1 MVAHEQV
8 DELERLSAQVVRKRQ
23 LAAMRSE
30 LRRQQAE
37 LRQRVQ
43 DLEAVKLEEQADV
56 ERLEGGSLAAFF
68 YGVIGKRDEKLTQE
82 RQEAYAAR
90 VKYDAAARALAEVEE
105 DLRRKEDE
113 DRRLQGCEEAYAQ
126 ALARKAAALKAAGGE
141 TAEALLDLEE
151 RLAFLQSQERELEE
165 AVDAGTQA
173 LAMADGILRSLESA
187 EGWATWDLFGGG
199 LVADLVKHGHLD
211 EAQAAVEDLQIQL
224 GRFRTEL
231 ADVTIQADV
240 QVSIDGFLRFAD
252 YFFDGLFADWAVLD
266 QIGRSQEQVRQTWTQ
281 IDGVLTRLEALR
293 QAAERERADLTAR
306 RDALI
311 RSAARPGAQDGPIMG

>member
-1 MVAHEQV
+1 M
-8 DELERLSAQVVRKRQ
+8 
-23 LAAMRSE
+23 
-30 LRRQQAE
+30 
-37 LRQRVQ
+37 
-43 DLEAVKLEEQADV
+43 
-56 ERLEGGSLAAFF
+56 
-68 YGVIGKRDEKLTQE
+68 
-82 RQEAYAAR
+82 
-90 VKYDAAARALAEVEE
+90 
-105 DLRRKEDE
+105 
-113 DRRLQGCEEAYAQ
+113 
-126 ALARKAAALKAAGGE
+126 
-141 TAEALLDLEE
+141 
-151 RLAFLQSQERELEE
+151 
-165 AVDAGTQA
+165 
-173 LAMADGILRSLESA
+173 AMADGILRSLESA

-266 QIGRSQEQVRQTWTQ
+266 QIVRSQEQVRQTWTQ